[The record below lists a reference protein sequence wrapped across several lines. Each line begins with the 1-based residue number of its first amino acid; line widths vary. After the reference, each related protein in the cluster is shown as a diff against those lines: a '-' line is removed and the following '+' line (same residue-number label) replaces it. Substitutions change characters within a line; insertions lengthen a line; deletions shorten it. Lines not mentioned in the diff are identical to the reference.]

1 MAKLTVCCFWW
12 FDIHAKCRGIYTYT
26 SKHVR
31 LLKSMVDR
39 HLSLDHEFVCV
50 TDKPDEIDFCRTVVM
65 NKETF
70 VPGTRYGKLM
80 MYRADSKQIIGERIL
95 YLDLD
100 CVIVDSLDP
109 IADRDEDL
117 VLWRNPN
124 FGAKRRARYNTSIIL
139 HRTGTRTEL
148 HSKFNKTKHP
158 HYLRGR
164 MGGTDQ
170 AWISFMCDEVK
181 EAHWTND
188 DGVYGAGRLRDIVD
202 GVGTELPK
210 NARIVFFPGSREPT
224 MEKIKAIHPW
234 IREHLH

>member
-1 MAKLTVCCFWW
+1 
-12 FDIHAKCRGIYTYT
+12 
-26 SKHVR
+26 
-31 LLKSMVDR
+31 MVDR

-50 TDKPDEIDFCRTVVM
+50 TDRPEEIDFCRTVVL

-70 VPGTRYGKLM
+70 VPGTRFVKLM
-80 MYRADSKQIIGERIL
+80 MYRADSKQLIGERIL

-109 IADRDEDL
+109 IADREEDL

-148 HSKFNKTKHP
+148 HSCFDKRKHP
-158 HYLRGR
+158 TILRR
-164 MGGTDQ
+164 QIGGTDQ
-170 AWISFMCDEVK
+170 AWISFSCDEVK
-181 EAHWTND
+181 EAHWTD
-188 DGVYGAGRLRDIVD
+188 KQGVYGAGRLRDIVD

-210 NARIVFFPGSREPT
+210 NARIVFFPGSREPG
-224 MEKIKAIHPW
+224 MAKIQAIHPW
-234 IREHLH
+234 KREHLH